1 VDRLKHVIR
10 SVLKDRLKIRRG
22 ETVVILADTR
32 FSKLANHFYEETK
45 LFSRNHFLLIIPEI
59 TRYCCEPPKA
69 VTSFMTKT
77 DILIMLTSRSL
88 SHTNARSRTSQRGTR
103 IVTLACI
110 TEETILRTFTVDY
123 KYLAAKSRKIADIL
137 TIGRSA
143 HLTTPA
149 GTDLTFS
156 LLRMRGYADT
166 GTVHEPGQFTNLP
179 AGEACITP
187 VHGTAE
193 GILVI
198 DGSFPEI
205 GKINTPIRMSVKKG
219 RVIRITGGDE
229 TVQVRALLRGFG
241 KSGKKITE
249 VGVGTN
255 PGAKLTGCILEDT
268 KVLGMVHVGLGN
280 DVSFGGKV
288 SAGCHLDGVLLN
300 STLVIDTKTVVEN
313 GILQV

>member
-1 VDRLKHVIR
+1 MDRLKHVIR
-10 SVLKDRLKIRRG
+10 SVLKDRLKIRHG
-22 ETVVILADTR
+22 ETVIILADTH
-32 FSKLANHFYEETK
+32 FSELANNFYEETK

-59 TRYCCEPPKA
+59 TAYCCDLPRHVSSFITKA
-69 VTSFMTKT
+69 DV
-77 DILIMLTSRSL
+77 LIILTSRFL
-88 SHTNARSRTSQRGTR
+88 SNTTRNRTSQRGTR
-103 IVTLACI
+103 IITLSGI

-205 GKINTPIRMSVKKG
+205 GKIDTPIRMTVKKG
-219 RVIRITGGDE
+219 RVVRIIGGDE
-229 TVQVRALLRGFG
+229 TVKVRALLRRFG
-241 KSGKKITE
+241 KCGKNIAE
-249 VGVGTN
+249 IGVGTN
-255 PGAKLTGCILEDT
+255 PEAKLTGCIREDT
-268 KVLGMVHVGLGN
+268 KVLGTVHVAFGN
-280 DVSFGGKV
+280 NVSFGGKV